1 MLCRFEF
8 TTFLLGRLSPE
19 FVAVLS
25 FSGGAT
31 NVRCME
37 GADSTESLQGRA
49 DFFFCTKL
57 QNYLF
62 ANKTPFL
69 LQILWVRPV
78 VYLPALISQG
88 EIPLCLC
95 FADNHL
101 ISFHS
106 IHIFISIH
114 CFRHFAHHHNVW
126 SYFYYLLHENKI
138 LAIFFIVEA
147 HAAMDLNPTLWQI
160 IQI

>member
-1 MLCRFEF
+1 MYKKASIRKRCYADLNLRRSSWAVYHQN
-8 TTFLLGRLSPE
+8 LLPYWVSR
-19 FVAVLS
+19 VL
-25 FSGGAT
+25 GAT

-37 GADSTESLQGRA
+37 GADSSESLQGRA

-106 IHIFISIH
+106 IHIFRAIISIH
-114 CFRHFAHHHNVW
+114 CFRHFVHHHNVW
-126 SYFYYLLHENKI
+126 SYFYCLLHENKI
-138 LAIFFIVEA
+138 
-147 HAAMDLNPTLWQI
+147 
-160 IQI
+160 